1 MVSSPRGR
9 LEKHGAPFLSDAELL
24 AILLRMGSG
33 EENALQV
40 AERLLK
46 DGQGLRGLARLS
58 YAELADM
65 LGAARAASVLA
76 ALELGR
82 RLISREGEER
92 PVIRTAEDA
101 ARLIMLDMESLT
113 QEHLRVILLDATRRV
128 MSVPTVYIG
137 SLNMTV
143 VRIAEV
149 FREAIIR
156 NAPTVVL
163 VHNHPS
169 GDPTPSEEDFS
180 LTEKLVEAGKL
191 LDIMVLDHVIIGRGN
206 WVSLRD
212 TGLHF

>member
-1 MVSSPRGR
+1 
-9 LEKHGAPFLSDAELL
+9 
-24 AILLRMGSG
+24 
-33 EENALQV
+33 
-40 AERLLK
+40 
-46 DGQGLRGLARLS
+46 
-58 YAELADM
+58 
-65 LGAARAASVLA
+65 
-76 ALELGR
+76 
-82 RLISREGEER
+82 
-92 PVIRTAEDA
+92 
-101 ARLIMLDMESLT
+101 
-113 QEHLRVILLDATRRV
+113 
-128 MSVPTVYIG
+128 
-137 SLNMTV
+137 MTV

-156 NAPTVVL
+156 NAPAVVL